1 MLTEV
6 QIEKLVDLF
15 YEDISETP
23 WDVWCDT
30 SSGDKERIVPEAVV
44 KLNDPTVDIDEVYDL
59 FWSWTEG
66 LEEDDFKQDPNDDLD
81 DEEDWLYY
89 EFGYDEYDKKA
100 RIHTAKDQLKKKFN

>member
-23 WDVWCDT
+23 FDVWCDT
-30 SSGDKERIVPEAVV
+30 SSGDRERIVPEAVV
-44 KLNDPTVDIDEVYDL
+44 KLNDPTVDLDEVYDL

-66 LEEDDFKQDPNDDLD
+66 LEEDDFNQTPNNNR
-81 DEEDWLYY
+81 DEEDWLYN

-100 RIHTAKDQLKKKFN
+100 RVRKAKARLKKKFN